1 MHTLQ
6 CCDTVGW
13 VTGRASELQKIL
25 LPQRFSFRGLWE
37 PIWAVVSVKKRPV
50 KQKVKVSSRF
60 MHYPFRLW
68 AYVLHCGI
76 VYLSDDF
83 CRTGAVMLT
92 RCTCI
97 RRASRKRW
105 KRRRPSWRGYTTTFI
120 GQWRRSRRARTTST
134 TTWNSLCPASA
145 WRRTVWPRW
154 RSNIGRRAAASPNA
168 RERSTRWVRSA
179 SSPSARFDLSLGLAW
194 C

>member
-1 MHTLQ
+1 
-6 CCDTVGW
+6 
-13 VTGRASELQKIL
+13 
-25 LPQRFSFRGLWE
+25 
-37 PIWAVVSVKKRPV
+37 
-50 KQKVKVSSRF
+50 

-68 AYVLHCGI
+68 AYVQHCGI

-120 GQWRRSRRARTTST
+120 GRWRRSRRARTTST
-134 TTWNSLCPASA
+134 TIWNSLCPASA

-154 RSNIGRRAAASPNA
+154 RSNIGRRAAESPNA
-168 RERSTRWVRSA
+168 REHSTRWVRSA
-179 SSPSARFDLSLGLAW
+179 PVSECTVWFVARFGLVLVLVCWTCNWLVLGSNAGRRAVECNPGQVVRPQVPLSPGSIIWYRPVRGDALLLGT
-194 C
+194 